1 MNDRYNHTHTEKMI
15 NIFSEILFQEF
26 GYHNLSNS
34 DFIEFI
40 GKKKKKEI
48 CICLKQGWGSCFF
61 LYPLHFI
68 KSIWTVIQ

>member
-1 MNDRYNHTHTEKMI
+1 MNDRYNHTHTHTHTEKMI

-40 GKKKKKEI
+40 GKKKRK
-48 CICLKQGWGSCFF
+48 FA
-61 LYPLHFI
+61 FI
-68 KSIWTVIQ
+68 